1 MSPTPSFW
9 RDPTPGVMGLLE
21 SPQGTQSTLGPDDL
35 GLNPETDDTP
45 SMMIDALAYGPHAK
59 RFWGHT
65 GDSIAHGRR
74 VGWTLR
80 NSANR
85 IVTMTDGR
93 PAAWGFTIN
102 PQGLTY
108 DHSNRNQMFAT
119 KSRFYVDAFGPGSV
133 TITLRQ
139 LVASGGYTGEAV
151 FAAREDVLTWLA
163 MIYEPAIQ
171 RGSAYRVFFHD
182 MHLDQ
187 TSGASGWEVFF
198 PNNPV
203 SVQRS
208 VDLHNVWL
216 VQITMQTLTPNLYS
230 GLTREISA
238 DTNRTRATYHYRV
251 VKGDTL
257 HRIAQKAVKHD
268 HHRYSLEQM
277 ANLILRL
284 NPTIR
289 QKRVVQVYR
298 SGGQHYPSPFRNDP
312 QTPTPVTVKSMH
324 VTPGESLILPK

>member
-1 MSPTPSFW
+1 MSPRPTYW
-9 RDPTPGVMGLLE
+9 IDPRPGLSGLLE
-21 SPQGTQSTLGPDDL
+21 PATGTSSADSSGVGPI
-35 GLNPETDDTP
+35 PETDDTQ
-45 SMMIDALAYGPHAK
+45 SMMVDALAYGPHTT
-59 RFWGHT
+59 RFWGHV
-65 GDSIAHGRR
+65 GGQVGHGRR

-80 NSANR
+80 SSGNQ
-85 IVTMTDGR
+85 IVRMPDGR

-171 RGSAYRVFFHD
+171 RGSKYRVFFHD
-182 MHLDQ
+182 MHLDR

-198 PNNPV
+198 PNSPV

-230 GLTREISA
+230 GLQREISA
-238 DTNRTRATYHYRV
+238 DSNRTRATYHYRV

-277 ANLILRL
+277 TNLILRL
-284 NPTIR
+284 NPAIK
-289 QKRVVQVYR
+289 QKRVVNVYR
-298 SGGQHYPSPFRNDP
+298 RGGQSYPSPFRNGP
-312 QTPTPVTVKSMH
+312 STPTPVTVKSMH